1 MKTNFKFKIDK
12 ELDKVWDFLLDLEKC
27 GKCMPGV
34 VDVMLID
41 DRTAE
46 WILEVKLG
54 FITKKIKLKTV
65 LVDKT
70 PKEKFSFH
78 GESDMLDLDGEM
90 IFIKQNTSTELNVE
104 LNLKPKGSMAII
116 INNVIEKEFK
126 DKNQEFIENVK
137 KNIN

>member
-34 VDVMLID
+34 VDVTLID
-41 DRTAE
+41 DRNAE